1 MFENAQWQSYR
12 KNSEEP
18 ILRDSPVHEM
28 RVAKLEVAEAK
39 PTLRRRSCNPQGKTP
54 TTTIRLDPTD
64 IERAKL
70 QAQERGL
77 KYQTYLKMLIHESL
91 RRADVRM

>member
-12 KNSEEP
+12 KATEEP
-18 ILRDSPVHEM
+18 TLRETPVHEL
-28 RVAKLEVAEAK
+28 RVAKLEVAEIK
-39 PTLRRRSCNPQGKTP
+39 PAIRRRSCTHQGKTP

-91 RRADVRM
+91 RRADVSM